1 MVRAALNALGGIQR
15 FVKSGDDVIIK
26 PNICTADYSYEYA
39 AFTNPEVVGALT
51 ALCVGA
57 GAKRV
62 RVMDLPLSH
71 NCEQEYTRS
80 GIADAVVAAGGQM
93 EVMSS
98 GNFEETAIPEGWD
111 ITSWPVYRD
120 VLDADVLIDVPI
132 AKDHTLGRLTLGM
145 KNLMGVILDRGGFHS
160 NLGQRLA
167 DLSSLVR
174 PTLTVVDAVR
184 ILMDHGPTGG
194 SLDDVKLANTIIA
207 SRDIVAADAYAAT
220 LFGLTGAG
228 VPAIVAGAEM
238 GLGTM
243 DLSSIQVEE
252 INV

>member
-1 MVRAALNALGGIQR
+1 MVQAALNALGGIQR
-15 FVKSGDDVIIK
+15 FVRSGDDVIIK
-26 PNICTADYSYEYA
+26 PNICYTDHSFEYA
-39 AFTNPEVVGALT
+39 VFTNPEVVGALT

-57 GAKRV
+57 GAGRV
-62 RVMDLPLSH
+62 RVMDLPTSQ
-71 NCEQEYTRS
+71 NCEEEYARS

-145 KNLMGVILDRGGFHS
+145 KNLMGVIQNREGFHS

>member
-1 MVRAALNALGGIQR
+1 MVQAALNALGGIQR

-26 PNICTADYSYEYA
+26 PNISFTDYSFEYA
-39 AFTNPEVVGALT
+39 TFTNPEVVGALT

-57 GAKRV
+57 GAGRV
-62 RVMDLPLSH
+62 RVMDLPVSQ
-71 NCEQEYTRS
+71 NCEEEYARS

-120 VLDADVLIDVPI
+120 VLDADVLINVPI

-145 KNLMGVILDRGGFHS
+145 KNLMGVILDRGEFHF

-174 PTLTVVDAVR
+174 PTLTIVDAVR

-194 SLDDVKLANTIIA
+194 SLDDVKLANTVIA

-220 LFGLTGAG
+220 LFGLTGAD